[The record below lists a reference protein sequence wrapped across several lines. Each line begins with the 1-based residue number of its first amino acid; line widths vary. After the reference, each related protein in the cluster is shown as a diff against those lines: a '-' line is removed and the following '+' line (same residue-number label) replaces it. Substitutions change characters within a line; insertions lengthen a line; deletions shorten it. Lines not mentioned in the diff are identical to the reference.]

1 MSKLKFFV
9 FVLFMIISVSEI
21 RSQVFINEIMY
32 GPVSPN
38 KEWYEL
44 YNSGAVPV
52 NIQNW
57 KWRDAATSNPIR
69 TITTSSVEIPA
80 NSFVLVCEDTANV
93 RTVFPGISG
102 ILVQSVGWNALNNS
116 GNENLVVYNS
126 TGSTVDSL
134 TYTNSWGGSSGGYSL
149 EKRIPTGPTNNQANW
164 GTSIDLNF
172 ATPNRQN
179 SLTPKPY
186 DLLLKSFTI
195 SPLFPVAGQPL
206 DMNFVIKN
214 TGINTAN
221 NFSLNLYNDV
231 NFDSVAQNNELI
243 TSKPYASLV
252 SNDSLI
258 YDYSIADID
267 TGLKQYIAKVIYT
280 EDNDTLN
287 NKIIKQVN
295 VSSSGSGTGGIVINE
310 IMYDPLTNESEWI
323 EIYNASGQTVNLKNW
338 KYKESSTTITLSSTD
353 LIMNPGDYFILAHD
367 TSILNN
373 FGYLRNLQSNQYIK
387 FSSSMSLTNTG
398 ETITITDS
406 LNNTIDA
413 VTYDPD
419 WNNPNL
425 PDTKGISL
433 ERINPGFASND
444 RSNWSSCA
452 KPVGGTPGLVNSIY
466 TQNIVSSSTVTISP
480 NPFSPDGDGYEDF
493 ALIKYKLNVPFAQM
507 RVKVYDIKGRLVKTL
522 ANNSVTGSEGT
533 IIFNGFDDSN
543 QKLRIGIYI
552 LLIEAVDDA
561 GGTVDNIKTPIVIAS
576 KL

>member
-21 RSQVFINEIMY
+21 RSQIVINEIMY

-38 KEWYEL
+38 KEMYEL

-164 GTSIDLNF
+164 GTSIDPNF

-195 SPLFPVAGQPL
+195 TPLFPVAGQPL

-231 NFDSVAQNNELI
+231 NFDSIAQNNELI
-243 TSKPYASLV
+243 TSKPYASLL
-252 SNDSLI
+252 SNDS
-258 YDYSIADID
+258 
-267 TGLKQYIAKVIYT
+267 
-280 EDNDTLN
+280 
-287 NKIIKQVN
+287 
-295 VSSSGSGTGGIVINE
+295 
-310 IMYDPLTNESEWI
+310 
-323 EIYNASGQTVNLKNW
+323 
-338 KYKESSTTITLSSTD
+338 
-353 LIMNPGDYFILAHD
+353 
-367 TSILNN
+367 
-373 FGYLRNLQSNQYIK
+373 
-387 FSSSMSLTNTG
+387 
-398 ETITITDS
+398 
-406 LNNTIDA
+406 
-413 VTYDPD
+413 
-419 WNNPNL
+419 
-425 PDTKGISL
+425 
-433 ERINPGFASND
+433 
-444 RSNWSSCA
+444 
-452 KPVGGTPGLVNSIY
+452 
-466 TQNIVSSSTVTISP
+466 
-480 NPFSPDGDGYEDF
+480 
-493 ALIKYKLNVPFAQM
+493 
-507 RVKVYDIKGRLVKTL
+507 
-522 ANNSVTGSEGT
+522 
-533 IIFNGFDDSN
+533 
-543 QKLRIGIYI
+543 
-552 LLIEAVDDA
+552 
-561 GGTVDNIKTPIVIAS
+561 
-576 KL
+576 